1 MGEGLPVCRF
11 YGLRASAPTAVE
23 CCLVRARNSLLTQS
37 RRDLH
42 GFENADGW
50 GIATYEDGTVRIRRD
65 AAAAHISEEFRSAAE
80 DTAAPTLLAHVRR
93 ATIGAMVIQNTHP
106 FSWGRWAFV
115 HNGTVPYFE
124 QLRGRMQ
131 EAMAPEHGAAIQGST
146 DSEHIF
152 HMVLSA
158 HEAAPELPLL
168 TALEGT
174 LRRIARWCDEQGP
187 ATRLG
192 LNVLLTD
199 GERMV
204 GSRWQRTLSFLERER
219 LADCDVCGL
228 RHARCEPPEA
238 YRAVV
243 IASEPTT
250 EESAWREVPER
261 SVYEVTPDFRLRIE
275 PLIEA

>member
-1 MGEGLPVCRF
+1 MCRF

-23 CCLVRARNSLLTQS
+23 CCLARARNSLLTQS
-37 RRDLH
+37 RRDLQ

-65 AAAAHISEEFRSAAE
+65 AAAAHISEEFRAAAA
-80 DTAAPTLLAHVRR
+80 DTAAPTVLAHVRR
-93 ATIGAMVIQNTHP
+93 ATVGAMVMQNTHP

-124 QLRGRMQ
+124 ELRRRML
-131 EAMAPEHGAAIQGST
+131 ARMSPEHRDAIRGST

-158 HEAAPELPLL
+158 REANPGLPLL

-174 LRRIARWCDEQGP
+174 LRRVARWCNELGP

-199 GERMV
+199 GRAMV
-204 GSRWQRTLSFLERER
+204 GSRWQRTLSYLERER

-228 RHARCEPPEA
+228 RHASCEPPEA

-250 EESAWREVPER
+250 DELWQEVPER
-261 SVYEVTPDFRLRIE
+261 SVYEITPDFRLRVE
-275 PLIEA
+275 PLVEG